1 MSVGVQDFLFEKH
14 ICQLA
19 RCPNMYCTA
28 FMKYLLKIFLLNI
41 IENPVQI
48 LCLSGVDRQQGHDR
62 LISVKL
68 AEETHGLVLSALISL
83 IT

>member
-1 MSVGVQDFLFEKH
+1 MFKIFCLKSISASWHDVQ
-14 ICQLA
+14 I
-19 RCPNMYCTA
+19 MYCTA
-28 FMKYLLKIFLLNI
+28 FMKCLQKMFLLNK